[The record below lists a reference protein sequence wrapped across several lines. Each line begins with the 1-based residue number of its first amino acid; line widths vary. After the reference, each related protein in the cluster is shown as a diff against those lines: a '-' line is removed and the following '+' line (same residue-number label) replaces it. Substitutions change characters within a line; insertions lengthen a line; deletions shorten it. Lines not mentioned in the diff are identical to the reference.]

1 MTDRSYVARNDAS
14 RERLR
19 ALATKLS
26 AADLA
31 REAGD
36 GWTLGA
42 LLAHAALW
50 DRMVARRWT
59 GALAAG
65 LAAPVGL
72 PDVIADIVNDA
83 ELPTWRAIPG
93 ATSLAQAI
101 QAAETVDVLVAALPD
116 ANVDAAMEAGLNRVL
131 DRSRHRDD
139 HFGVID
145 RALGSGGSSAS

>member
-1 MTDRSYVARNDAS
+1 MTDRSYIARYDAS

-19 ALATKLS
+19 ALATTLS

-31 REAGD
+31 RDAGD
-36 GWTLGA
+36 GWTVGA

-65 LAAPVGL
+65 LGAPVGI
-72 PDVIADIVNDA
+72 PDFMADLVNDA

-101 QAAETVDVLVAALPD
+101 EAAETVDALVAALPD

-131 DRSRHRDD
+131 DRSLHRND

-145 RALGSGGSSAS
+145 RALGSGGPTAS